1 MAITTYHLPLAG
13 GSYESHL
20 KPMTSPFYRTWLIA
34 LGGFILAGATGA
46 WLRFGLLYGFP
57 DGILY
62 TNVRHAHSH
71 FMYFGW
77 VTPALMALMA
87 GHVIQWEQLAASRRH
102 WQRRFLAAIGAT
114 FVVALLAFLAF
125 LAYGY
130 QPAEIGGRRL
140 PLAVIASSLNMLA
153 WYAFAIVFWR
163 ATWRLPRN
171 HALRLWDLALIFLIL
186 ASLGAWG
193 IALARPLQLTEPI
206 WSLALA
212 QLFLDLF
219 AGGWF
224 VLALLGLAYMAR
236 PAAGQLRPAQW
247 GEGLLII
254 GLPVIFLLNLP
265 PDLLTASVRLLAGLG
280 GVLAGVGLLAN
291 VWALWPAM
299 RQNGQATWRVCQ
311 ATWRVPLIFLA
322 IKAVALLIVSVPAG
336 ALWAEAM
343 ALRVSYLHWL
353 LLGFVTLGL
362 VAAAADA
369 WGREAAD
376 GWRWL
381 TAVVL
386 LLFVS
391 LIPLT
396 RLWPL
401 AWGGRWTVHFAA
413 WVALGPV
420 LVATAMLLHR
430 VVAVRRATALP
441 LEMTADNPAAQ

>member
-1 MAITTYHLPLAG
+1 M
-13 GSYESHL
+13 
-20 KPMTSPFYRTWLIA
+20 KQMTSPFYRAWLIA
-34 LGGFILAGATGA
+34 LGCFILAGATGA

-57 DGILY
+57 EGIFY

-87 GHVIQWEQLAASRRH
+87 CHVIQAEQLAVSRRRR
-102 WQRRFLAAIGAT
+102 QRRFLAVIGAT
-114 FVVALLAFLAF
+114 FILALLAFFAF
-125 LAYGY
+125 LPYGY
-130 QPAEIGGRRL
+130 QAAEIGGRRL

-153 WYAFAIVFWR
+153 WYAFAAVYWG

-171 HALRLWDLALIFLIL
+171 HALRLWDLALVFLIL

-193 IALARPLQLTEPI
+193 IALARPLQLTEAI

-224 VLALLGLAYMAR
+224 VLALLGLAYAAR
-236 PAAGQLRPAQW
+236 PAAARQWPAQW
-247 GEGLLII
+247 GEGLLIM

-265 PDLLTASVRLLAGLG
+265 ADLLPASVRLLAGVG
-280 GVLAGVGLLAN
+280 GVLVSAGLLAN
-291 VWALWPAM
+291 VWALWPD
-299 RQNGQATWRVCQ
+299 QA
-311 ATWRVPLIFLA
+311 AWRVPLIFLA
-322 IKAVALLIVSVPAG
+322 VKAVALLVMSVPAG

-343 ALRVSYLHWL
+343 ALKVSYLHWL

-369 WGREAAD
+369 WGREAAG
-376 GWRWL
+376 GWQWL
-381 TAVVL
+381 TATVL

-401 AWGGRWTVHFAA
+401 AWSGRWAVQFAA

-420 LVATAMLLHR
+420 VAATAMLLRHLIR
-430 VVAVRRATALP
+430 GRGAT
-441 LEMTADNPAAQ
+441 DPAEETPARSMGSSR